1 MSYLHSITGFIKR
14 NKWRL
19 IIAAVILVPVL
30 GLIFVALSPSQPV
43 YVTDQAVRGSV
54 EQTVE
59 AVGTIISERDLQLQ
73 FPTSGIVAQVYVK
86 EGDMVK
92 AGQRLAAL
100 RAGNLSADVAS
111 ASARVQQA
119 EADLRLKL
127 EGSRPEDI
135 AISEAEVASK
145 RAALETA
152 KTSFKTS
159 QEALET
165 SQIKLDALKQ
175 EALTSL
181 IGYVTNVGSTVSK
194 ELTSSQNA
202 LSSVRDVFNNN
213 DVIDAVIKYDSGEFD
228 DLSLSIQ
235 QSETAIAAVY
245 RSSTP
250 VDYQQALLLI
260 DQAKA
265 AVSRSMTVANRAFD
279 LMSRLPET
287 SYFNE
292 TARQTYKSSLVTQRN
307 ALQNSLNALDSEAKT
322 LRDASANFTTRISA
336 EESAVVSARGSMDR
350 AESDIASYEAAL
362 RISEAQLQL
371 KKAPVRKSDID
382 SATASVRQARAS
394 LARASADFSNTI
406 LTAPITGRITKV
418 NVKPGEF
425 TPVDAAVTMLGDS
438 PFRVEM
444 FVSEIDVP
452 KVMVTQTGSVELDA
466 FRGTNFKLRVSDVDT
481 AATDRDGV
489 PKYRVRMDFQ
499 YPHNELKI
507 GMTGDARIVTG
518 TVNNVISVPLRAV
531 LENDDGESYVRV
543 LKEDG
548 TIEERSV
555 VTGLEGEGGSIEV
568 TGVEEGETVI
578 VLEKK

>member
-1 MSYLHSITGFIKR
+1 MSYLHRITGFIR
-14 NKWRL
+14 THKWKVL
-19 IIAAVILVPVL
+19 IAVLVLLPIV
-30 GLIFVALSPSQPV
+30 GLAFVALSPTQPV
-43 YVTDQAVRGSV
+43 YVTDQAVRGEI

-86 EGDMVK
+86 EGDMVR

-100 RAGNLSADVAS
+100 RAGNLAADVAS

-119 EADLRLKL
+119 EADLRLRQ

-152 KTSFKTS
+152 RTSFKTS

-181 IGYVTNVGSTVSK
+181 IGYVTNVSSTISK
-194 ELTSSQNA
+194 ELTGAQNA
-202 LSSVRDVFNNN
+202 LSGVRDVYNNN
-213 DVIDAVIKYDSGEFD
+213 DVIDAVIKYDSGEYED
-228 DLSLSIQ
+228 ISLSIQ

-245 RSSTP
+245 RAPAP
-250 VDYQQALLLI
+250 VDYQQALASL

-265 AVSRSMTVANRAFD
+265 AVNRSMTVVNRAFD
-279 LMSRLPET
+279 LMGRLPET

-292 TARQTYKSSLVTQRN
+292 TARQSYKSNLITQRN
-307 ALQNSLNALDSEAKT
+307 TIQTALNALDSEAKT
-322 LRDASANFTTRISA
+322 LRDASANFTTRISS
-336 EESAVVSARGSMDR
+336 EESAVVASRGSMDR
-350 AESDIASYEAAL
+350 AQSDIASYEAAL

-371 KKAPVRKSDID
+371 KKAPTRKSDID
-382 SATASVRQARAS
+382 SATANVRQARAA
-394 LARASADFSNTI
+394 LARASADYSNTV

-425 TPVDAAVTMLGDS
+425 TPVDAAVAMLGDS
-438 PFRVEM
+438 PFQVEM
-444 FVSEIDVP
+444 FVSEIDVS
-452 KVMVTQTGSVELDA
+452 KVQVTQTGSVELDA
-466 FRGTNFKLRVSDVDT
+466 FRGTNFKLRVGQVDT

-489 PKYRVRMDFQ
+489 PKYRVRLDFQ
-499 YPHNELKI
+499 YPHDELKI

-518 TVNNVISVPLRAV
+518 TVNDVISVPLRSV
-531 LENDDGESYVRV
+531 LENEEGESYVRI
-543 LKEDG
+543 LNEDG
-548 TIEERSV
+548 TIDERNV

-568 TGVEEGETVI
+568 TGVKEGETVI